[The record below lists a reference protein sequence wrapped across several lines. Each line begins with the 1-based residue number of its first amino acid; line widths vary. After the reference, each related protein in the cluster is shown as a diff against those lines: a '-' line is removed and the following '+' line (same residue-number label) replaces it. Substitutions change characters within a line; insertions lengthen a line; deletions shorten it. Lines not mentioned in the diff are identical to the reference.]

1 MPSAQMPQ
9 SNVQHAVPQNIMDVE
24 FKLIGE
30 LTMRQF
36 SYLLVFGLLAYFSTN
51 IPGLFKWPAVLFFAI
66 LAIGLAFIPVQERG
80 LDEWLVNFYRAITSP
95 TQRVWRKEPQIPTAF
110 LYDNLAVVQH
120 ELITLTPTSS
130 RRKLEDYLKTT
141 LEEGFEDPLDIP
153 LKDTIKKLRET
164 YRDVRRPSPVGVLVN
179 EPIVEMGGA
188 TTVQEPSVD
197 LEEMA
202 GVSEGLSSM
211 VSTEK
216 PIEEVKEE
224 IKKVSESVVSPDV
237 VLEEK
242 KNIVEFPSE
251 QSPGIPSAVETGVL
265 ETQKEQKMQG
275 PGKEVEERGV
285 AEDLVIKKARSIY
298 DRSFYADLRKKSR
311 SGRRFSEGFPT
322 GDRLDYGSYDV
333 ITPDTHSG
341 RKFVNLVPSS
351 GEIVLPIRGERV
363 LKTSEDVLLEK
374 DIEEKAKQL
383 EELLSKIR
391 SEEGIAV
398 EKTKSTKAE
407 SKPSTPEQIEIKP
420 VEENIPPV
428 VDKNVE
434 EVVDKLKKQNEEL
447 VSEIKKLKDQIEKNK
462 AMSIE
467 TGVQE
472 QLLKK
477 LESQR
482 GTIASTYEDL
492 RKQIQDLQKK
502 LDEKVKV
509 STGSEF
515 IEKAKR
521 QLPVLTDKP
530 NVLSGVV
537 RDSSGNALGDILILV
552 KNSRGDTVR
561 ALKTNSL
568 GQFVVSTPLPNGSY
582 TVEVSSSNKTNL
594 TFAIIP
600 VEVKGEIIPTLDVV
614 GK

>member
-66 LAIGLAFIPVQERG
+66 LAIGLAFVPVQERG

-95 TQRVWRKEPQIPTAF
+95 TQRVWKKEPQIPTAF

-141 LEEGFEDPLDIP
+141 LEEGSEDPLDIP
-153 LKDTIKKLRET
+153 LKDTIKKLKET
-164 YRDVRRPSPVGVLVN
+164 YQDVRRPSPVGVLVN

-188 TTVQEPSVD
+188 TATQEPSVD

-202 GVSEGLSSM
+202 GVSEVLSPM

-216 PIEEVKEE
+216 PIEEVREE
-224 IKKVSESVVSPDV
+224 IEKVSESVVSPDV
-237 VLEEK
+237 VLEEE
-242 KNIVEFPSE
+242 KNVVKFPSE
-251 QSPGIPSAVETGVL
+251 QPLGTPSAGEISVL

-275 PGKEVEERGV
+275 SRKEVEERGV
-285 AEDLVIKKARSIY
+285 TEDLVIKKARSIY

-311 SGRRFSEGFPT
+311 SGQRFSEGFST

-341 RKFVNLVPSS
+341 RKFVNLVPSG
-351 GEIVLPIRGERV
+351 GEIILPIRGERV

-374 DIEEKAKQL
+374 DIEEKARQL
-383 EELLSKIR
+383 EELLNKIR

-398 EKTKSTKAE
+398 EKTKLTKAE
-407 SKPSTPEQIEIKP
+407 SKPSTPEQIEVKP

-428 VDKNVE
+428 VDKNIE

-537 RDSSGNALGDILILV
+537 RDSSGNVLSDILILV

-582 TVEVSSSNKTNL
+582 TVEVSSSNKTDL

>member
-1 MPSAQMPQ
+1 
-9 SNVQHAVPQNIMDVE
+9 
-24 FKLIGE
+24 
-30 LTMRQF
+30 
-36 SYLLVFGLLAYFSTN
+36 
-51 IPGLFKWPAVLFFAI
+51 
-66 LAIGLAFIPVQERG
+66 
-80 LDEWLVNFYRAITSP
+80 
-95 TQRVWRKEPQIPTAF
+95 
-110 LYDNLAVVQH
+110 
-120 ELITLTPTSS
+120 
-130 RRKLEDYLKTT
+130 
-141 LEEGFEDPLDIP
+141 
-153 LKDTIKKLRET
+153 
-164 YRDVRRPSPVGVLVN
+164 
-179 EPIVEMGGA
+179 
-188 TTVQEPSVD
+188 
-197 LEEMA
+197 MA
-202 GVSEGLSSM
+202 GVSEGLSPM

-216 PIEEVKEE
+216 PIEEVREE
-224 IKKVSESVVSPDV
+224 IEKVSESVVSPDV
-237 VLEEK
+237 VLEEEK
-242 KNIVEFPSE
+242 DVVKFPSE
-251 QSPGIPSAVETGVL
+251 QSLGTPSTGEISVL
-265 ETQKEQKMQG
+265 ESQKEQKMHG
-275 PGKEVEERGV
+275 PKKEVEEKGV
-285 AEDLVIKKARSIY
+285 TEDLVIKKARSIY

-311 SGRRFSEGFPT
+311 SGQRFSEGFST

-351 GEIVLPIRGERV
+351 GEIILPIRGERV

-374 DIEEKAKQL
+374 DIEEKARQL
-383 EELLSKIR
+383 EELLNKIR
-391 SEEGIAV
+391 SEEGITV
-398 EKTKSTKAE
+398 EKTKLTKAE

-420 VEENIPPV
+420 VEEKIPPV

-434 EVVDKLKKQNEEL
+434 EVVDKLKRQNEEL

-482 GTIASTYEDL
+482 GTVASTYEDL

-537 RDSSGNALGDILILV
+537 RDSSGNVLSDILILV

-582 TVEVSSSNKTNL
+582 TVEVSSSNKTDL

>member
-66 LAIGLAFIPVQERG
+66 LAIGLAFVPVQERG

-95 TQRVWRKEPQIPTAF
+95 TQRVWKKEPQIPTAF

-141 LEEGFEDPLDIP
+141 LEEGSEDPLDIP

-188 TTVQEPSVD
+188 TATQEPSVD

-202 GVSEGLSSM
+202 GVSEVLSPM

-216 PIEEVKEE
+216 PIEEVREE
-224 IKKVSESVVSPDV
+224 IEKVSESMVSPDV
-237 VLEEK
+237 VLEEEK
-242 KNIVEFPSE
+242 DVVKFPSE
-251 QSPGIPSAVETGVL
+251 QPLGTPSAGEISVL

-275 PGKEVEERGV
+275 SRKEVEERGV
-285 AEDLVIKKARSIY
+285 TEDLVIKKARSIY

-311 SGRRFSEGFPT
+311 SGQRFSEGFST

-341 RKFVNLVPSS
+341 RKFVNLVPSG
-351 GEIVLPIRGERV
+351 GEIILPIRGERV

-374 DIEEKAKQL
+374 DIEEKARQL
-383 EELLSKIR
+383 EELLNKIR

-398 EKTKSTKAE
+398 EKTKLTKAE
-407 SKPSTPEQIEIKP
+407 SKPSTPEQIEVKP

-428 VDKNVE
+428 VDKNIE

-482 GTIASTYEDL
+482 GTVASTYEDL

-537 RDSSGNALGDILILV
+537 RDSSGNVLSDILILV

-582 TVEVSSSNKTNL
+582 TVEVSSSNKTDL

>member
-66 LAIGLAFIPVQERG
+66 LAIGLAFVPVQERG

-95 TQRVWRKEPQIPTAF
+95 TQRVWKKEPQIPTAF

-141 LEEGFEDPLDIP
+141 LEEGSEDPLDIP
-153 LKDTIKKLRET
+153 LKDTIKKLKET
-164 YRDVRRPSPVGVLVN
+164 YQDVRRPSPVGVLVN

-188 TTVQEPSVD
+188 TATQEPSVD

-202 GVSEGLSSM
+202 GVSEVLSPM

-216 PIEEVKEE
+216 PIEEVREE
-224 IKKVSESVVSPDV
+224 IEKVSESVVSPDV
-237 VLEEK
+237 VLEEE
-242 KNIVEFPSE
+242 KNVVKFPSE
-251 QSPGIPSAVETGVL
+251 QPLGTPSAGEISVL

-275 PGKEVEERGV
+275 SRKEVEERGV
-285 AEDLVIKKARSIY
+285 TEDLVIKKARSIY

-311 SGRRFSEGFPT
+311 SGQRFSEGFST

-341 RKFVNLVPSS
+341 RKFVNLVPSG
-351 GEIVLPIRGERV
+351 GEIILPIRGERV

-374 DIEEKAKQL
+374 DIEEKARQL
-383 EELLSKIR
+383 EELLNKIR

-398 EKTKSTKAE
+398 EKTKLTKAE
-407 SKPSTPEQIEIKP
+407 SKPSTPEQIEVKP

-428 VDKNVE
+428 VDKNIE

-482 GTIASTYEDL
+482 GTVASTYEDL

-537 RDSSGNALGDILILV
+537 RDSSGNVLSDILILV

-582 TVEVSSSNKTNL
+582 TVEVSSSNKTDL

>member
-179 EPIVEMGGA
+179 EPVVEMGDA

-202 GVSEGLSSM
+202 GVSEVLSPM

-333 ITPDTHSG
+333 ITSDTHSG

-398 EKTKSTKAE
+398 EKTKPTKAE

-582 TVEVSSSNKTNL
+582 TVEVSSSNKTDL

>member
-211 VSTEK
+211 VST
-216 PIEEVKEE
+216 
-224 IKKVSESVVSPDV
+224 
-237 VLEEK
+237 
-242 KNIVEFPSE
+242 
-251 QSPGIPSAVETGVL
+251 
-265 ETQKEQKMQG
+265 
-275 PGKEVEERGV
+275 
-285 AEDLVIKKARSIY
+285 KA
-298 DRSFYADLRKKSR
+298 
-311 SGRRFSEGFPT
+311 
-322 GDRLDYGSYDV
+322 
-333 ITPDTHSG
+333 
-341 RKFVNLVPSS
+341 N
-351 GEIVLPIRGERV
+351 
-363 LKTSEDVLLEK
+363 
-374 DIEEKAKQL
+374 
-383 EELLSKIR
+383 
-391 SEEGIAV
+391 
-398 EKTKSTKAE
+398 
-407 SKPSTPEQIEIKP
+407 
-420 VEENIPPV
+420 
-428 VDKNVE
+428 
-434 EVVDKLKKQNEEL
+434 
-447 VSEIKKLKDQIEKNK
+447 
-462 AMSIE
+462 
-467 TGVQE
+467 
-472 QLLKK
+472 
-477 LESQR
+477 
-482 GTIASTYEDL
+482 
-492 RKQIQDLQKK
+492 
-502 LDEKVKV
+502 
-509 STGSEF
+509 
-515 IEKAKR
+515 
-521 QLPVLTDKP
+521 
-530 NVLSGVV
+530 
-537 RDSSGNALGDILILV
+537 
-552 KNSRGDTVR
+552 
-561 ALKTNSL
+561 
-568 GQFVVSTPLPNGSY
+568 
-582 TVEVSSSNKTNL
+582 
-594 TFAIIP
+594 
-600 VEVKGEIIPTLDVV
+600 
-614 GK
+614 

>member
-66 LAIGLAFIPVQERG
+66 LAIGLAFVPVQERG

-95 TQRVWRKEPQIPTAF
+95 TQRVWKKEPQIPTAF

-141 LEEGFEDPLDIP
+141 LEEGSEDPLDIP

-188 TTVQEPSVD
+188 TATQEPSVD

-202 GVSEGLSSM
+202 GVSEVLSPM

-216 PIEEVKEE
+216 PIEEVREE
-224 IKKVSESVVSPDV
+224 IENVSESVISPDV
-237 VLEEK
+237 VLEEEK
-242 KNIVEFPSE
+242 DVVKFPSE
-251 QSPGIPSAVETGVL
+251 QPLGTPSTGEISVL

-275 PGKEVEERGV
+275 SRKEVEERGV
-285 AEDLVIKKARSIY
+285 TEDLVIKKARSIY

-311 SGRRFSEGFPT
+311 SGQRFSEGFST

-341 RKFVNLVPSS
+341 RKFVNLVPSG
-351 GEIVLPIRGERV
+351 GEIILPIRGERV

-374 DIEEKAKQL
+374 DIEEKARQL
-383 EELLSKIR
+383 EELLNKIR

-398 EKTKSTKAE
+398 EKTKLTKAE
-407 SKPSTPEQIEIKP
+407 SKPSTPEQIEVKP

-428 VDKNVE
+428 VDKNIE

-482 GTIASTYEDL
+482 GTVASTYEDL

-537 RDSSGNALGDILILV
+537 RDSSGNVLSDILILV

-582 TVEVSSSNKTNL
+582 TVEVSSSNKTDL

>member
-141 LEEGFEDPLDIP
+141 LEEGSEDPLDIP

-179 EPIVEMGGA
+179 EPTVEMGGA
-188 TTVQEPSVD
+188 TATQEPSVD

-202 GVSEGLSSM
+202 GVSEGLSPM

-216 PIEEVKEE
+216 PIEEVREE
-224 IKKVSESVVSPDV
+224 IEKVSESVVSPDV
-237 VLEEK
+237 VLEEEK
-242 KNIVEFPSE
+242 DVVKFPSE
-251 QSPGIPSAVETGVL
+251 QPLGTPSIGEISVL
-265 ETQKEQKMQG
+265 ESQKEQKMQG
-275 PGKEVEERGV
+275 PKKEVEEKGV
-285 AEDLVIKKARSIY
+285 TEDLIIKKARSIY

-311 SGRRFSEGFPT
+311 SGQRFSEGFST

-333 ITPDTHSG
+333 ITSDTHSG

-351 GEIVLPIRGERV
+351 GEIILPIRGERV

-374 DIEEKAKQL
+374 DIEEKARQL
-383 EELLSKIR
+383 EELLNKIR

-398 EKTKSTKAE
+398 EKTKLTKAE
-407 SKPSTPEQIEIKP
+407 SKPSTPEQIEVKP

-434 EVVDKLKKQNEEL
+434 EIVDKLKKQNEEL

-482 GTIASTYEDL
+482 GTVASTYEDL

-537 RDSSGNALGDILILV
+537 RDSSGNVLSDILILV

>member
-66 LAIGLAFIPVQERG
+66 LAIGLAFVPVQERG

-95 TQRVWRKEPQIPTAF
+95 TQRVWKKEPQIPTAF

-141 LEEGFEDPLDIP
+141 LEEGSEDPLDIP

-188 TTVQEPSVD
+188 TATQEPSVD

-202 GVSEGLSSM
+202 GVSEVLSPM

-216 PIEEVKEE
+216 PIEEVREE
-224 IKKVSESVVSPDV
+224 IEKVSESVVSPDV
-237 VLEEK
+237 VLEEEK
-242 KNIVEFPSE
+242 DVVKFPSE
-251 QSPGIPSAVETGVL
+251 QPLGTPSTGEISVL

-275 PGKEVEERGV
+275 SRKEVEERGV
-285 AEDLVIKKARSIY
+285 TEDLVIKKARSIY

-311 SGRRFSEGFPT
+311 SGQRFSEGFST

-341 RKFVNLVPSS
+341 RKFVNLVPSG
-351 GEIVLPIRGERV
+351 GEIILPIRGERV

-374 DIEEKAKQL
+374 DIEEKARQL
-383 EELLSKIR
+383 EELLNKIR

-398 EKTKSTKAE
+398 EKTKLTKAE
-407 SKPSTPEQIEIKP
+407 SKPSTPEQIEVKP

-428 VDKNVE
+428 VDKNIE

-482 GTIASTYEDL
+482 GTVASTYEDL

-537 RDSSGNALGDILILV
+537 RDSSGNVLSDILILV

-582 TVEVSSSNKTNL
+582 TVEVSSSNKTDL